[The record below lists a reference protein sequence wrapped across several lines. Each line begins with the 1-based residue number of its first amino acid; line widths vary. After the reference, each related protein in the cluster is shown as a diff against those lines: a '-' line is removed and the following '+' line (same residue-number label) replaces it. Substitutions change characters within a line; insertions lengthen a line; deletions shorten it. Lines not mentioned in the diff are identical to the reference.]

1 MARRARQTVAEHG
14 PHPIDVHVGKRLR
27 VWRTMR
33 GMSLTTLG
41 ESVGLPYQQVQ
52 RYEHGANRVS
62 ASRLYQFACLLD
74 VPIGY
79 FFEDVE
85 AGKDEDV
92 STKRE
97 TLELVRAY
105 YRIESVKARKQIL
118 HLVKTI
124 ASVSDED

>member
-1 MARRARQTVAEHG
+1 MARRARQTVAEHRL
-14 PHPIDVHVGKRLR
+14 HPIDVHVGKRLR

-41 ESVGLPYQQVQ
+41 ESVGLTYQQVQ
-52 RYEHGANRVS
+52 KYEHGANRIS
-62 ASRLYQFACLLD
+62 ASRLYQFASLLD

-79 FFEDVE
+79 FFEEVE

-97 TLELVRAY
+97 TLQLVRAY
-105 YRIESVKARKQIL
+105 YRIESVEARKQIL

-124 ASVSDED
+124 ASVSGED